1 MVLVAAPWFCAVI
14 LAAAAVFEGDRI
26 DPMASQSSQPASRR
40 ALRTPPVKG
49 AYWVAFAPYELNTDG
64 AQLSTSAVLCAEP
77 FESIVVSFCGV
88 LQEGAIAEVEVQL
101 QTDSG
106 WSAFVPMLKATGA
119 AKGTRYESIRQAP
132 GGGLQ
137 LEVDT
142 LSVPNGKEAY
152 GFQLR
157 VRTKGTVEL
166 RALAATYYKKQAP
179 ALPVVSSSPAWGTVL
194 DVPQRSQGIEDP
206 ALAHRICSPT
216 SVAMVLEYLGVSLP
230 TAEVARR
237 CYDTASNLYGNWS
250 VNAAAASEMLGGP
263 VYAVRARSFAEIE
276 AEILSGRPVVLSHS
290 WKAGELSGAP
300 LDGTAG
306 HLIVVCGFTPEGDL
320 VVNDPAFRS
329 GQVRRTYKRSEI
341 WKTWQQNASGI
352 VYLFR
357 PKES

>member
-1 MVLVAAPWFCAVI
+1 MPFSAAPWFCVVAL
-14 LAAAAVFEGDRI
+14 LAAIGTEGVA
-26 DPMASQSSQPASRR
+26 PMVSQSSKPTSRR

-49 AYWVAFAPYELNTDG
+49 ACWVTFAPYELNAEG

-88 LQEGAIAEVEVQL
+88 LQEGAVAEVEVQL

-106 WSAFVPMLKATGA
+106 WSAFVPMLKATGS
-119 AKGTRYESIRQAP
+119 AKGTQVESVRHEPA
-132 GGGLQ
+132 GGLR

-157 VRTKGTVEL
+157 VRTKGAVEL
-166 RALAATYYKKQAP
+166 RSLAATYYKKQPPAP
-179 ALPVVSSSPAWGTVL
+179 AVVSSSPAWGTVL
-194 DVPQRSQGIEDP
+194 DVPQRSQGAEDP
-206 ALAHRICSPT
+206 ALASRICSPT
-216 SVAMVLEYLGVSLP
+216 SVAMVLEYFGVSLP

-237 CYDTASNLYGNWS
+237 CFDAASNLYGNWS
-250 VNAAAASEMLGGP
+250 VNAAAASELLGAP

-290 WKAGELSGAP
+290 WKAGELTGAP

-306 HLIVVCGFTPEGDL
+306 HLIVICGFTPEGDL
-320 VVNDPAFRS
+320 VVNDPAFRP

-352 VYLFR
+352 VYIFR